1 MERSTLRHAGR
12 TNALGT
18 EVDPASTVRRP
29 RDPGSRFRH
38 QRGRRSGGV
47 RRGRSRSRATTN
59 AGRPLR
65 CRSSCGN
72 PGADTGRVSMRP
84 TVIFVALF
92 TVSVGCTSTT
102 HGSVLGPGTY
112 RDPAGWEIAVPQG
125 WRAAPFSLQA
135 AAGATQGAQVS
146 NISGLPR
153 PVAEAGLPL
162 QASGNMV
169 SSSGVAVVIATDKG
183 PEQSEGRVFTP
194 PLTSDDLTE
203 GSCLAR
209 RTRRMYVQSYMSD
222 RTVRL
227 SRRDGATA

>member
-1 MERSTLRHAGR
+1 
-12 TNALGT
+12 
-18 EVDPASTVRRP
+18 
-29 RDPGSRFRH
+29 
-38 QRGRRSGGV
+38 
-47 RRGRSRSRATTN
+47 
-59 AGRPLR
+59 
-65 CRSSCGN
+65 
-72 PGADTGRVSMRP
+72 MRP

-203 GSCLAR
+203 GSCLADSPCLDVLWFR
-209 RTRRMYVQSYMSD
+209 SDD
-222 RTVRL
+222 RTFILSVKVGAKAYGPQEGALARL
-227 SRRDGATA
+227 IASVTFGS